1 MGEAFG
7 RARPATGFAFD
18 LKSLM
23 IQGQSETS
31 SGYGIFAPFTAD
43 TEIQDQVSIL
53 RSQGNRVV
61 QGFEGQKV
69 DFQEI
74 KCDRQIIKVDGKYIV
89 QSLS

>member
-1 MGEAFG
+1 
-7 RARPATGFAFD
+7 
-18 LKSLM
+18 
-23 IQGQSETS
+23 
-31 SGYGIFAPFTAD
+31 
-43 TEIQDQVSIL
+43 L

-69 DFQEI
+69 DFQEM